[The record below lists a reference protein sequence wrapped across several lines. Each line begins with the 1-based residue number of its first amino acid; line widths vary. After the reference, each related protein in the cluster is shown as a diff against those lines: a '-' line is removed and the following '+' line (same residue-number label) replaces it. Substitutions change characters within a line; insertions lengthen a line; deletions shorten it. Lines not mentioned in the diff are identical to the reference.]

1 MTAFGPL
8 CARFE
13 HADMP
18 RASDAEVLWYRDHL
32 PRDAGSALE
41 LMCGY
46 GRLLLPLVEGG
57 ASVHGVDASAAM
69 LAECE
74 AELAR
79 AALVVPLFRQDIAE
93 LNLPFRYGAAFIAG
107 GSFQRLTDVDR
118 ARAALTRIRAHLIE
132 PGLLLL
138 DLYVPAERVQRIAAP
153 LVEVRSRPLADGSRI
168 ALRSETTMYPEA
180 RLARTE
186 TRYVHRR
193 GNDLLTEES
202 ETLALTWYA
211 PEDLAALVAEAGFRG
226 VAIGA
231 SAREE
236 GGDGQAYSISAR
248 A

>member
-18 RASDAEVLWYRDHL
+18 RASDAEILWYRDRL
-32 PRDAGSALE
+32 PRDAGSVLE
-41 LMCGY
+41 LMCGH
-46 GRLLLPLVEGG
+46 GRLLIPLVESG
-57 ASVHGVDASAAM
+57 AGVHGVDASAAM

-74 AELAR
+74 AGVAR

-93 LNLPFRYGAAFIAG
+93 LNLPLRYAAAFIAR
-107 GSFQRLTDVDR
+107 GSFQRLTDGDR
-118 ARAALTRIRAHLIE
+118 ARAALARIRAHLID

-138 DLYVPAERVQRIAAP
+138 DLYVPAERIQRIAAP

-211 PEDLAALVAEAGFRG
+211 PDDLAALVAEVGFRD

-231 SAREE
+231 PARGGGGEE
-236 GGDGQAYSISAR
+236 EAYSISAR